1 MNAIADREKTAN
13 LSPEEKK
20 ARSAERKAQREAL
33 KAHHGIATVDDIPA
47 EVGAYLV
54 EPPGIFMGRG
64 AHPLRGRWKRRID
77 ASDVTLNLDQGAPVP
92 PGNWKKIVH
101 ERDSVWLAS
110 WYDALSQKA
119 KYVWLA
125 DSSHLRQQQDQAKY
139 LKAAKLEAD
148 LESVRQFIRRGMEDK
163 SDRTR
168 KVATVC
174 HLIDRLAMRVGD
186 EKDEDEAD
194 TVGASTL
201 RVEHV
206 QIGAEEIAFDFL
218 GKDSIR
224 WQKTIAITGPDD
236 PLSANLRKF
245 VQGKLPEDLLF
256 DGIDSTR
263 VNRFLGQALPGLTA
277 KVFRTYH
284 ATTAVRDSLARNSE
298 FEPDTPE
305 YEKTYVAK
313 RANLQAAIT
322 CNHKRTPPKT
332 WEQSLA
338 NKEQALAL
346 LEASEATGEKAMS
359 DKAQERLQE
368 RIRRARGQL
377 ELAKATR
384 DYNLGTSLKNYID
397 PRVYRT
403 WGESVDFDWKRL
415 YTKALQRKFAWVEP
429 SEEPEPGVVDGDAA
443 DAGQEPPA

>member
-1 MNAIADREKTAN
+1 M
-13 LSPEEKK
+13 
-20 ARSAERKAQREAL
+20 
-33 KAHHGIATVDDIPA
+33 DDIPA

-77 ASDVTLNLDQGAPVP
+77 AGDVTLNLDQGAPVP

-148 LESVRQFIRRGMEDK
+148 LESVRQFIRQGMEDK

-224 WQKTIAITGPDD
+224 WQKTIAID
-236 PLSANLRKF
+236 
-245 VQGKLPEDLLF
+245 
-256 DGIDSTR
+256 
-263 VNRFLGQALPGLTA
+263 
-277 KVFRTYH
+277 
-284 ATTAVRDSLARNSE
+284 
-298 FEPDTPE
+298 
-305 YEKTYVAK
+305 
-313 RANLQAAIT
+313 RA
-322 CNHKRTPPKT
+322 
-332 WEQSLA
+332 
-338 NKEQALAL
+338 
-346 LEASEATGEKAMS
+346 
-359 DKAQERLQE
+359 
-368 RIRRARGQL
+368 
-377 ELAKATR
+377 
-384 DYNLGTSLKNYID
+384 
-397 PRVYRT
+397 
-403 WGESVDFDWKRL
+403 
-415 YTKALQRKFAWVEP
+415 
-429 SEEPEPGVVDGDAA
+429 
-443 DAGQEPPA
+443 

>member
-1 MNAIADREKTAN
+1 MLIAWAKKKDTPYVLDPVFQGNFLADLKSALPERFAGISLADIDLSELNAIATERRRPTFRRRRKRPDRRN
-13 LSPEEKK
+13 
-20 ARSAERKAQREAL
+20 ARRQREAL
-33 KAHHGIATVDDIPA
+33 KAQYGTATVDDIPA

-77 ASDVTLNLDQGAPVP
+77 ASDVTLNLDEGAPVP

-148 LESVRQFIRRGMEDK
+148 LASVRQFIRQGMEDD

-224 WQKTIAITGPDD
+224 WQKTIAITGPTI
-236 PLSANLRKF
+236 PCRPTFASSYT
-245 VQGKLPEDLLF
+245 GKKPEDLLF

-284 ATTAVRDSLARNSE
+284 ATTAVRDSLAGTASLSRIRPSTRRPTWPNGPICKRPS
-298 FEPDTPE
+298 PAITSARPPRPGSRAWPT
-305 YEKTYVAK
+305 KSRPWPSWKPPRPPAK
-313 RANLQAAIT
+313 RPERKGPGAIAGA
-322 CNHKRTPPKT
+322 HPEGP
-332 WEQSLA
+332 
-338 NKEQALAL
+338 
-346 LEASEATGEKAMS
+346 
-359 DKAQERLQE
+359 
-368 RIRRARGQL
+368 RAIG
-377 ELAKATR
+377 
-384 DYNLGTSLKNYID
+384 
-397 PRVYRT
+397 
-403 WGESVDFDWKRL
+403 
-415 YTKALQRKFAWVEP
+415 
-429 SEEPEPGVVDGDAA
+429 
-443 DAGQEPPA
+443 AGQGHPRL